1 MVRDALLDGGGGLSL
16 SSCLAQFA
24 RPETLDARNE
34 WYCAGCKAHVRA
46 TKTLQVWSLPRVLVL
61 HLKRFSANNAYIN
74 TEKIGARV
82 DFPLAGLDLTGYQL
96 RSAAAAAA
104 PAGAAGAGATSGAA
118 AVVTASADGGRT
130 ITAAP
135 TTADDAS
142 PAAVYDCFAVVNH
155 YGSVHFGHYTAFTNP
170 EVARGVATVGAAG
183 MLGTWHELDD
193 SSVRPAT
200 PADVVTEA
208 AYVLLYI
215 RRGG

>member
-1 MVRDALLDGGGGLSL
+1 MLEGGSLSL
-16 SSCLAQFA
+16 ASCLAQFA

-46 TKTLQVWSLPRVLVL
+46 TKTLQVWSLPRILVL

-96 RSAAAAAA
+96 RSAAAA
-104 PAGAAGAGATSGAA
+104 GAGAGADAAGAAAGAA
-118 AVVTASADGGRT
+118 AVVTSSSDGGRT
-130 ITAAP
+130 VTAAP
-135 TTADDAS
+135 ATAVDG

-155 YGSVHFGHYTAFTNP
+155 FGSVHFGHYTAFTNP
-170 EVARGVATVGAAG
+170 AVARGVAAVGADG
-183 MLGTWHELDD
+183 VLGSWHELDD
-193 SSVRPAT
+193 SSVRSAT
-200 PADVVTEA
+200 SADVVSEA
-208 AYVLLYI
+208 AYVLLYV